1 MQTEFQ
7 FLDRK
12 NRSTKTSLTKLLIR
26 DSSLLVIGI
35 VLVIIQPENLFAQYL
50 LGTLLGVIF
59 YLSHE
64 WAHLGGALLS
74 KSIVAYPEKVLSP
87 FIFSF
92 HSQANSVRQFLL
104 MTAGGFGATAVLLS
118 AYLICLPD
126 NVWGSVALYISL
138 FLTSLTV
145 FIELPI
151 AIWTLIS
158 REVAPVEIPF
168 ISRNPLVEKISGGL
182 ANMRRKIGSD
192 PRD

>member
-1 MQTEFQ
+1 MEFQ

-12 NRSTKTSLTKLLIR
+12 NRTTKTSLTKLLIR

-35 VLVIIQPENLFAQYL
+35 LLVVLQPENLFAQYL
-50 LGTLLGVIF
+50 LGILLGVIF
-59 YLSHE
+59 YLFHE
-64 WAHLGGALLS
+64 WAHLGGALIG

-92 HSQANSVRQFLL
+92 NSQANSVRQFLF
-104 MTAGGFGATAVLLS
+104 MTVGGFGATAILLS

-126 NVWGSVALYISL
+126 NVWGRLALYISL

-151 AIWTLIS
+151 AIWTLIT
-158 REVAPVEIPF
+158 RDVAPVEIPF
-168 ISRNPLVEKISGGL
+168 ISRNPLVAKIGGVF
-182 ANMRRKIGSD
+182 ANMRKKLGSD
-192 PRD
+192 FRT

>member
-1 MQTEFQ
+1 MRREFQ

-26 DSSLLVIGI
+26 DSSLLVTGML
-35 VLVIIQPENLFAQYL
+35 LVIIEPENLFGQYL

-74 KSIVAYPEKVLSP
+74 KSTVAYPEKILSP
-87 FIFSF
+87 FVFSF
-92 HSQANSVRQFLL
+92 HSQANSVRQFLF
-104 MTAGGFGATAVLLS
+104 MTAGGFGATGVLFS
-118 AYLICLPD
+118 AYLICLPG
-126 NVWGSVALYISL
+126 NVWGSVALYIAL
-138 FLTSLTV
+138 FFTSLTV

-151 AIWTLIS
+151 AIWTLIT

-182 ANMRRKIGSD
+182 ANLRRKLGSD
-192 PRD
+192 PRT